1 MFITADRFWRLV
13 EASALQAEKVKT
25 LVGENAKLEATV
37 EWMRTHINRLEE
49 ERALLLQTVYH
60 APVGRVEIDR
70 QIRFEAPAVTGAPLT
85 EEDPVQMLATSQ
97 ALLEDVGDDV
107 AARMGI
113 KHNEDGSLKYEH

>member
-70 QIRFEAPAVTGAPLT
+70 QLRLSRERP
-85 EEDPVQMLATSQ
+85 
-97 ALLEDVGDDV
+97 
-107 AARMGI
+107 
-113 KHNEDGSLKYEH
+113 

>member
-25 LVGENAKLEATV
+25 LTAENAKLEATV

-60 APVGRVEIDR
+60 APVGRIEIDR
-70 QIRFEAPAVTGAPLT
+70 QVRTETPTVTGAPMT

-97 ALLEDVGDDV
+97 ALLEDLGDEV
-107 AARMGI
+107 AGRMGI
-113 KHNEDGSLKYEH
+113 KHNADGTLKYEH